1 MENKTIDSFINEL
14 DAIVR
19 KYGYD
24 YISEI
29 EIISRDDDRIFQATT
44 KYCREL
50 TC

>member
-19 KYGYD
+19 KYGYY

-29 EIISRDDDRIFQATT
+29 EIISRDDNGAFQATT
-44 KYCREL
+44 KYRREFVD
-50 TC
+50 